1 MSATATPP
9 AGPAYAVPLPKSAI
23 ELAQSINAQLGQ
35 HKAQNRDAVLAL
47 LMLVAN
53 QHAAQGRAP
62 HQAGHLHRMLDALL
76 VSAWDALQAMQAR
89 ATN

>member
-1 MSATATPP
+1 MSDAAAP
-9 AGPAYAVPLPKSAI
+9 APGPAYAVPLPKSAI
-23 ELAQSINAQLGQ
+23 DLAQSINAQLSQ
-35 HKAQNRDAVLAL
+35 HQAQNRDAVLAL

-76 VSAWDALQAMQAR
+76 VSAWDAMQAMQAR
-89 ATN
+89 ARN

>member
-1 MSATATPP
+1 MNDTPASSP
-9 AGPAYAVPLPKSAI
+9 GPAYAVPLPKSAI
-23 ELAQSINAQLGQ
+23 DLAKAINAQIGQ
-35 HKAQNRDAVLAL
+35 QQAQNRDAVLAL

-76 VSAWDALQAMQAR
+76 VSAWDTMQAMQAK
-89 ATN
+89 ATH